1 MAPTG
6 SSPRS
11 RSACTQEVVIV
22 IIDSMLALVGNTR
35 IVPLDTGGAGEVLV
49 KLEGDNPSGSVFDR
63 LLTSAVF
70 AGGRVQVRQ
79 HDQLAAAVAL
89 AAGSLELPLTLLTA
103 TPDSNAARLAA
114 TFGAT
119 VVPGALRE
127 PMCDGVELEPE
138 KSLAALVEECAAAR
152 GPDRSLVV
160 VLPPVE
166 PFVACVT
173 DGWAGT
179 PAVLELLAGA
189 VRMPLLAADPAARS
203 RLARRG
209 LLMDDLS
216 AACAEWA
223 AGYAARHPDT
233 TVVTVAACD
242 GAITPHLP
250 SILDAE
256 THADASAETGT
267 GADPGTSAD
276 PGSR

>member
-1 MAPTG
+1 
-6 SSPRS
+6 
-11 RSACTQEVVIV
+11 VIV

-35 IVPLDTGGAGEVLV
+35 VVPLDAGGAGEVLV

-70 AGGRVQVRQ
+70 AGGRVEIRQ
-79 HDQLAAAVAL
+79 HDQLAAAMAL
-89 AAGSLELPLTLLTA
+89 AAGSLALPLTLHTA
-103 TPDSNAARLAA
+103 TPGSNAARLAA
-114 TFGAT
+114 AFGAT
-119 VVPGALRE
+119 VLPGGPRE
-127 PMCDGVELEPE
+127 PMCNGVELEPE

-179 PAVLELLAGA
+179 PAVLELLARA
-189 VRMPLLAADPAARS
+189 VRMPLLTADPAARS

-216 AACAEWA
+216 ATCAEWA
-223 AGYAARHPDT
+223 AGYAVRHPDT

-242 GAITPHLP
+242 GAISPHLP
-250 SILDAE
+250 SILD
-256 THADASAETGT
+256 TDDRN
-267 GADPGTSAD
+267 GAGGERAC
-276 PGSR
+276 